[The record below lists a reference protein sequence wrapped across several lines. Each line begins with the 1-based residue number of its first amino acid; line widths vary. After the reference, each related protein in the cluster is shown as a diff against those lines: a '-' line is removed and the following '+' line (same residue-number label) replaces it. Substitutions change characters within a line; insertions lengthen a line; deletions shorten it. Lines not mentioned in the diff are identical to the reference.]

1 MQSDLLLLKRMLLTI
16 VTFTGIALTSQG
28 QIPLTIDKAME
39 IAQENSPSL
48 RRSYMNLERYKQ
60 NLLAQKASLK
70 SRFSLNLNPVDYNK
84 NRRFD
89 NRLSQWY
96 TNETFNTS
104 GTFQVDQPI
113 LWTDGTIS
121 LINRFGWQDN
131 SSIIEGDKTS
141 NRAFSNDLYLQLTQP
156 IFTYN
161 KRKMELKQ
169 IEYDYENANIS
180 YALQQLNTEKSITD
194 QFYSVYMAQSNLEI
208 SREELV
214 NAQQSYD
221 IIKNK
226 VEADLAAKDE
236 LFQAELNLATARSS
250 VDESQVNLENAKDKL
265 KQTLGMRL
273 DEDILVFAEV
283 EIKPIQV
290 NLDQAISHGLGS
302 RLELRQRE
310 IESKELEFD
319 MIKTKALNEFK
330 GDVSISFGLIGDNSH
345 LNKVYNN
352 PTQNPRVSI
361 SFAVPIFDW
370 GEKKARIK
378 AQKMAQRINELEFQE
393 NKVEADLAAK
403 DELFQAELNL
413 ATARSSVDESQVNLE
428 NAKDKLKQTLGM
440 RLDEDI
446 LVFAE
451 VEIKPIQV
459 NLDQAISHG
468 LGSRLELR
476 QREIESKELEFD
488 MIKTKALNE
497 FKGDVSISF
506 GLIGDNSHLNKVY
519 NNPTQNPRVS
529 ISFAVPIFD
538 WGEKKARIKAQ
549 KMAQRINELEFQ
561 EDKVDIELNIR
572 QVWRNLENLRTQIK
586 IAEQNVQNAQLT
598 YDLNQTRYRE
608 GDITGMEMSQFQ
620 TQLSNKKITYTQAL
634 INYRIE
640 LLNLKILS
648 LYDFDKNIPL
658 VPMKDI
664 IDKK

>member
-1 MQSDLLLLKRMLLTI
+1 MIRRELLSMKKIILTAA
-16 VTFTGIALTSQG
+16 VCLGGYVSSQG
-28 QIPLTIDKAME
+28 QVSLTIEKAMD
-39 IAQENSPSL
+39 IAEEHSPSL
-48 RRSYMNLERYKQ
+48 RRSHMNLERYQQ
-60 NLLAQKASLK
+60 NLVAQRASLK
-70 SRFSLNLNPVDYNK
+70 SKFSLNLNPVDYSK
-84 NRRFD
+84 SRSFD

-96 TNETFNTS
+96 TNERFSAT

-113 LWTDGTIS
+113 LWTDGVLS

-131 SSIIEGDKTS
+131 NSNIDGTKTS
-141 NRAFSNDLYLQLTQP
+141 NKAFSNDLYLQLSQP

-161 KRKMELKQ
+161 KRKMELQQ

-180 YALQQLNTEKSITD
+180 YALQRLSTEKDITQ

-221 IIKNK
+221 IIK
-226 VEADLAAKDE
+226 
-236 LFQAELNLATARSS
+236 
-250 VDESQVNLENAKDKL
+250 
-265 KQTLGMRL
+265 
-273 DEDILVFAEV
+273 
-283 EIKPIQV
+283 
-290 NLDQAISHGLGS
+290 
-302 RLELRQRE
+302 
-310 IESKELEFD
+310 
-319 MIKTKALNEFK
+319 
-330 GDVSISFGLIGDNSH
+330 
-345 LNKVYNN
+345 
-352 PTQNPRVSI
+352 
-361 SFAVPIFDW
+361 
-370 GEKKARIK
+370 
-378 AQKMAQRINELEFQE
+378 